1 MLAYSNV
8 KWRIFSVRLLC
19 VQYEVAK
26 SKAVED
32 RLGELRDEGL
42 SEHDARE
49 RLERRDTDMT

>member
-1 MLAYSNV
+1 V